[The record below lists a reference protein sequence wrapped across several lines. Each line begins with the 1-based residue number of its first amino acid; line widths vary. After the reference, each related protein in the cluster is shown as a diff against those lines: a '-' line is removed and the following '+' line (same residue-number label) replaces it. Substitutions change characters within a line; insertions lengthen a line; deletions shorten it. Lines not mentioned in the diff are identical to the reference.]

1 MDCGRE
7 GAVAVRED
15 NRGGTER
22 RRRAALTS
30 PALAVCLAVASAVA
44 QGTVPPPT
52 PGVIARLTVE
62 TREQAVEC
70 GRAGADCAVRPYE
83 LCPGDGRYVATLVT
97 PFSRVASA
105 VLDAER
111 NGRSLSRLGA
121 ASVNRWGVAIY
132 VSPIQ
137 HSTDPESIA
146 RLEIRRGGRVIL
158 PTKTTVGVVTVT
170 LSDGST
176 RPSTRGFF
184 AVPADV
190 FEPSTDV
197 DIAFIGSSTQAT
209 CRLDRDR
216 LRALR

>member
-1 MDCGRE
+1 MDCGRD
-7 GAVAVRED
+7 GAVAAGVESRA
-15 NRGGTER
+15 RTGR
-22 RRRAALTS
+22 RLRAALTS
-30 PALAVCLAVASAVA
+30 SGLAAFLSVASAVA
-44 QGTVPPPT
+44 QGTLPQPAA
-52 PGVIARLTVE
+52 GVIARLTVE

-83 LCPGDGRYVATLVT
+83 LCPGDLRYVATLVT

-111 NGRSLSRLGA
+111 TGRSLSRLGA

-132 VSPIQ
+132 VSPLQ
-137 HSTDPESIA
+137 RSTDPESIA
-146 RLEIRRGGRVIL
+146 RLEIRRAGRVIL
-158 PTKTTVGVVTVT
+158 PMKSTVGVVTVT
-170 LSDGST
+170 LSNGST

-184 AVPADV
+184 AVPADA
-190 FEPSTDV
+190 FEPSTEV
-197 DIAFIGSSTQAT
+197 EIAFIGSSTQAT